1 MQTDMPIVRANNM
14 PDNKTKGGQELM
26 SNINECDFVSVS
38 FSRIDIN
45 DDKKERCPESSEHLN
60 YLSSVCLIQ
69 SDKAVISPVVQES
82 S

>member
-1 MQTDMPIVRANNM
+1 MN
-14 PDNKTKGGQELM
+14 
-26 SNINECDFVSVS
+26 NINECSFGLVS
-38 FSRIDIN
+38 FSKIDIN

-69 SDKAVISPVVQES
+69 SDKAVISPVEQES

>member
-1 MQTDMPIVRANNM
+1 MNECSFGLVFSSRV
-14 PDNKTKGGQELM
+14 G
-26 SNINECDFVSVS
+26 INEE
-38 FSRIDIN
+38 
-45 DDKKERCPESSEHLN
+45 KKERCPETSEHLN

>member
-1 MQTDMPIVRANNM
+1 
-14 PDNKTKGGQELM
+14 M

-45 DDKKERCPESSEHLN
+45 ADKKERCPESSEHLN
-60 YLSSVCLIQ
+60 YLSFACLIQ
-69 SDKAVISPVVQES
+69 SDKAMISPVEQES

>member
-1 MQTDMPIVRANNM
+1 MNNM
-14 PDNKTKGGQELM
+14 
-26 SNINECDFVSVS
+26 NECSFVSVS
-38 FSRIDIN
+38 FSRVGIH